1 VAQSS
6 TLRKKIFDIYA
17 CMLGEAKP
25 VSVSDETL
33 VIATVLPKE
42 TSHAQE
48 KLGQHNF
55 VVVVF
60 LKERKNMELSEL
72 QGDLEG
78 VGGGERI

>member
-1 VAQSS
+1 MVIREN
-6 TLRKKIFDIYA
+6 TTYPRVRMKRN
-17 CMLGEAKP
+17 P
-25 VSVSDETL
+25 VD
-33 VIATVLPKE
+33 KC
-42 TSHAQE
+42 
-48 KLGQHNF
+48 HNC